1 MVNQPYCRNLVGPM
15 IGLVFALAKGAKYS
29 TTARAIRSE
38 DVEGHNNLVQM
49 LRWEQLQRTL

>member
-1 MVNQPYCRNLVGPM
+1 M